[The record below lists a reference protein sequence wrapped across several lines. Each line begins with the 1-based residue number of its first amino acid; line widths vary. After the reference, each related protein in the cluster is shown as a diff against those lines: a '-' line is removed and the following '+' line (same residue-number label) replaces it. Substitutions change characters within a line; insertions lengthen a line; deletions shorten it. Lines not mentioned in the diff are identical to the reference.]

1 LADEPTSAGADRRT
15 NRKLAQPPSSAR
27 HHQSGNIRARNQ
39 QDRKDETK
47 ENPRDRPRILH
58 LAIAQRPDAETSFL
72 YR

>member
-1 LADEPTSAGADRRT
+1 MSLPLLAPIAERT
-15 NRKLAQPPSSAR
+15 ASSRSRPASRAIINPATFAHAISKTAR
-27 HHQSGNIRARNQ
+27 
-39 QDRKDETK
+39 DETK